1 MYLNA
6 SCFIAESDT
15 LGPVAFTAYANET
28 RDYGEHQPVV
38 FNYVLSQFGD
48 AYNPVSSTFTCPVAG
63 VYVISVAVTTTT
75 NNIMRCQ
82 IMLESSIGLSALGDN
97 DASSFNS
104 GSATEVVECEAGERI
119 WVRSYST
126 GNRMYGQGSYARR
139 SSFSGFLLHPY

>member
-104 GSATEVVECEAGERI
+104 GSATEVVECAAGERV
-119 WVRSYST
+119 WVRSDANGDRMH
-126 GNRMYGQGSYARR
+126 GNGGSSRW
-139 SSFSGFLLHPY
+139 SSFSGFLLHAY